1 MFDSPEQPSDEPQ
14 EISLDAL
21 SRAYADALGP
31 GDSQPVAEG
40 DGPEAGPETP
50 PGEDTGGEPSVSAPP
65 PPEIDADGSDEDPCP
80 ISPETIFEAMLFVG
94 DRRNEPLSPA
104 RAAEL
109 MRGVEAAE
117 IPQLV
122 DQLNRRYESQGCPYR
137 VTGDGPGYRL
147 VLRGKFDWLRNRLY
161 GRVREAHLSQAA
173 VDVLAIVA
181 YRQPLTSD
189 EVSRLRG
196 TPSGHVLS
204 QLVRRELLRIERVG
218 GKSRKPQYHTTNRF
232 LELFGLESLEELPQA
247 EDVEPR

>member
-1 MFDSPEQPSDEPQ
+1 MFDSPEQSSDEPQ
-14 EISLDAL
+14 GISLDAL
-21 SRAYADALGP
+21 SRAYADALGGRDP
-31 GDSQPVAEG
+31 QSAAEESG
-40 DGPEAGPETP
+40 PADGPDMP
-50 PGEDTGGEPSVSAPP
+50 PDRDSGDEPAESAP
-65 PPEIDADGSDEDPCP
+65 PPEIDADDLDEDPCP

-94 DRRNEPLSPA
+94 DRRNEPLAPA

-109 MRGVEAAE
+109 MRGVEPAE

-122 DQLNRRYESQGCPYR
+122 DQLNRRYEKQGCPYR
-137 VTGDGPGYRL
+137 IAGDGPGYRL

-181 YRQPLTSD
+181 YRQPLSSD
-189 EVSRLRG
+189 EVGRLRG
-196 TPSGHVLS
+196 TPSGHVLA
-204 QLVRRELLRIERVG
+204 QLVRRQLLRIERDAD
-218 GKSRKPQYHTTNRF
+218 KPRKPQYYTTDRF